1 MLKCLYLFLIAL
13 FLSFQVNA
21 QEFLLKGT
29 VLDASSK
36 QPMEAST
43 IYAESIQ
50 DSTLITYTITEQNGT
65 FVLEGKTS
73 QKEVNLFFSYNGYKP
88 LVKKIALKKQV
99 DLGVIEM
106 EEQAQELKG
115 VQVVGERVPVTI
127 KQDTLEFNAD
137 SFKTR
142 PDATVED
149 VLKKLP
155 GVEVDNDGKITV
167 NGKEVSQVLV
177 NGQVFF
183 SSDPKVATKSLP
195 KQIISKIQIMDTKT
209 KTQEFTGEA
218 GDGETK
224 TINLTIKEDKNNGY
238 LGRLAAGYG
247 TDDRYQANGLLNYFN
262 GQERISVI
270 AGSNNINNSG
280 FSFDEIY
287 DMVGNTRGGVSFSD
301 SGSFR
306 VGDLSFGFGQ
316 GITTASNLGAS
327 YANQQ
332 KDKFEVNGNYFF
344 SNSDSFNDEK
354 TSRENIL
361 PESRFFTDTE
371 TNFTGSTNSN
381 QGSANLEFDIDKT
394 LRISVEPSFNV
405 SRTNSVN
412 NRNTISSDEE
422 GDAINSNSA
431 LTREDGFQRRFSNE
445 LTLFKKLDT
454 LGRYV
459 RLSFS
464 NENRLNS
471 NLRNFN
477 STRNTFGNNPSEE
490 ILDQQ
495 TSTDIDDDT
504 YAAQITYRQPL
515 AKEWFLDFG
524 YEYENNQQ
532 NNIRSVF
539 DFDNGIGAYSNFN
552 QVQSSDFRFGNV
564 QQTPSL
570 SIRRNNKKFRF
581 GATLNYKL
589 TNLENQDDLQNTSF
603 QKSYK
608 NMLFSANANYALG
621 ENKRL
626 SLWSNSR
633 LNVPSVNQLQPIPNL
648 NDPLNIIIGN
658 PNLSPSVSNQTY
670 LNYNDYNWKERT
682 GFYMY
687 VGANIEQDRVSP
699 ITTTNEDLLRTT
711 TYRNINGN
719 YNLDGGFSYSKQI
732 KKDTTY
738 TLKYSLNPYMGYRKN
753 IGFTNGSRLETTTLS
768 LNPRAS
774 ITFNYREMLEL
785 EPEYRISYTDTKYNL
800 ESLDDI
806 SFISH
811 NIGLKATS
819 YWPENVIWGNDITYS
834 YNGNV
839 GPGFDKDALFWNM
852 SVGVQMLQKN
862 VTLKVLAYD
871 LLNQNINT
879 RRTVGDDYIQ
889 DFQGTVLQRYFM
901 FSASFKFDQFGGKK
915 DKKGDVFYY
924 N

>member
-1 MLKCLYLFLIAL
+1 MPKFLYLFFIAL

-88 LVKKIALKKQV
+88 LMKKIALKTNV

-155 GVEVDNDGKITV
+155 GVEVDSDGKITV

-183 SSDPKVATKSLP
+183 SNDPKVATKSLP
-195 KQIISKIQIMDTKT
+195 KEIISKIQIMDTKT

-247 TDDRYQANGLLNYFN
+247 SDDRYQANGLLNYFN

-332 KDKFEVNGNYFF
+332 KDKFEVNGNYFY
-344 SNSDSFNDEK
+344 SYSDSFNDEK

-361 PESRFFTDTE
+361 PDSRFFTDTE

-394 LRISVEPSFNV
+394 LRISVNPSFNV
-405 SRTNSVN
+405 NRTNSVN

-422 GDAINSNSA
+422 GNTINNNSA
-431 LTREDGFQRRFSNE
+431 LTLEDGFQRRFSNE

-464 NENRLNS
+464 NDNRINN

-477 STRNTFGNNPSEE
+477 SIRNTFGDNPSEDR
-490 ILDQQ
+490 LDQQ
-495 TSTDIDDDT
+495 TSTDIDNDT
-504 YAAQITYRQPL
+504 YTAEITYRQPL
-515 AKEWFLDFG
+515 AKELFLDFG
-524 YEYENNQQ
+524 YEYGNNQQ
-532 NNIRSVF
+532 NNTRSVF
-539 DFDNGIGAYSNFN
+539 DFNNGLGAYSDFN
-552 QVQSSDFRFGNV
+552 QLQSSDFRFSNI

-570 SIRRNNKKFRF
+570 SIRHNNKKFRF
-581 GATLNYKL
+581 GVTLNYKL

-603 QKSYK
+603 QKSYN

-633 LNVPSVNQLQPIPNL
+633 LNVPTVNQLQPIPNV
-648 NDPLNIIIGN
+648 NDPLNIILGN
-658 PNLSPSVSNQTY
+658 PNLSPSVVNQTY

-682 GFYMY
+682 GLY
-687 VGANIEQDRVSP
+687 VYIGANVENDRVSP

-711 TYRNINGN
+711 TYTNVSGN

-732 KKDTTY
+732 KKDSTY
-738 TLKYSLNPYMGYRKN
+738 TLKYNFNPFMGYRKN

-774 ITFNYREMLEL
+774 ITFNYRELLEL

-800 ESLDDI
+800 DALDDI
-806 SFISH
+806 NFISH
-811 NIGLKATS
+811 NFGLKATT

-852 SVGVQMLQKN
+852 SLGVQMLKKN

-879 RRTVGDDYIQ
+879 RRTAGDDYIQ

-915 DKKGDVFYY
+915 DKKGGIYYY